1 MDYGKLSKWQQ
12 GLVDK
17 WKDGVLSRKVDE
29 ANMKYGH
36 GIARTND
43 FGYEPGQNMNMQ
55 IPTDVAAT
63 LRNLKRGL
71 GDSDGAEEPVEKR
84 RLRNAH
90 RTPSPSSD
98 SSP

>member
-1 MDYGKLSKWQQ
+1 MDSGKLNKWQQ
-12 GLVDK
+12 VLVDK
-17 WKDGVLSRKVDE
+17 WKAGELSAKVDQ
-29 ANMKYGH
+29 ANKNYGH

-43 FGYEPGQNMNMQ
+43 FGYEPGQNMNTQ

-71 GDSDGAEEPVEKR
+71 GNWDGAEEPVDKR